1 MAPPNLDNSDTT
13 YTILPDQDL
22 DDYLTKKADPIDED
36 VSENLT
42 TTPSEDVSE
51 DDIQVVVPP
60 DGGWGWVVVFASF
73 MCNVVVDGI
82 IFSYCMFLSEIA
94 DEFGVTKSQ
103 AALVGSMM
111 SGFYLFVGP
120 FASAITNKF
129 GFRLVAIL
137 GALLGAAGFALSS
150 LASSVQFLCVTYGV
164 LGGEFL
170 RFKIFKVNTLIC
182 FRISGNFNNSH

>member
-1 MAPPNLDNSDTT
+1 MAPPNLNNSDTNYIMLT
-13 YTILPDQDL
+13 DKDL
-22 DDYLTKKADPIDED
+22 DDYPTKIDEKIPQND
-36 VSENLT
+36 T
-42 TTPSEDVSE
+42 PTPSEAVSE

-94 DEFGVTKSQ
+94 DEFGVTKSE
-103 AALVGSMM
+103 AALVGSLM

-120 FASAITNKF
+120 FASAVTNKF

-170 RFKIFKVNTLIC
+170 FLKID
-182 FRISGNFNNSH
+182 NFTYLDSWEYFY